1 MKILDLISE
10 IQFSVYQAMVRIGH
24 TEDVTVQD
32 VGEMLRAMPGVLTV
46 GQVSHNG
53 DNNTAIMKVKLLTT
67 KPASEAFASF
77 KNTSFKEVNSRLER
91 ATIALPVLSLS
102 LIPQHLQQ
110 L

>member
-77 KNTSFKEVNSRLER
+77 KNTSIQRIPEVKRVEI
-91 ATIALPVLSLS
+91 ADKTIEKKK
-102 LIPQHLQQ
+102 
-110 L
+110 

>member
-1 MKILDLISE
+1 MKILKLISE
-10 IQFSVYQAMVRIGH
+10 IQFSIYQAMVRIGH

-77 KNTSFKEVNSRLER
+77 KNTSIQRIPEVKRIEI
-91 ATIALPVLSLS
+91 AEKTIEKKK
-102 LIPQHLQQ
+102 
-110 L
+110 

>member
-1 MKILDLISE
+1 MKIIDIISE

-67 KPASEAFASF
+67 KPASEACAAVKS
-77 KNTSFKEVNSRLER
+77 TSIQRIPEVKKVEV
-91 ATIALPVLSLS
+91 ADKTIEKKK
-102 LIPQHLQQ
+102 
-110 L
+110 